1 MRWRGVAGKE
11 EPRIEPWGCPELG
24 GVTRTTGRRRR
35 WRRTEN
41 GERSQGSRG
50 HGPRKKVPSALLPAG
65 PGMAENRR
73 SGPQATAL
81 IYDEDMTRVR
91 LLWDDPEC
99 AIEGPERLTA
109 TYARLCHR
117 GLAQRCV
124 RLPAREATEEELGLV
139 HSPEYVAVVKGTQTM
154 STEELRTLAQQYDAV
169 YFHPSTFP
177 CARMAVGATLQL
189 VDAVLTG
196 AVGNGMALVR
206 PPGHHSQRDAAN
218 GFCVFNNVAIAAEH
232 AKRRHGLQSVLYF
245 SWHRYEHQ
253 SFWPRL
259 RESDYDVVGQGPGR
273 GFTVNVP
280 WNKVGMKNADYVSVF
295 LHVLLPLAIEF
306 DPELVLVSAGFDSG
320 IGDPE
325 GQMQATPECF
335 AHLTLL
341 LLPLARGRLC
351 AVLEGGY
358 HLQCLA
364 ECVCLTLQTLLG
376 DPVPALSG
384 DPAPCLSSLESIQ
397 NVRAA
402 HAPHWASLRHEDT
415 GPILTPSTWCG
426 DGGPPLLGAQSVGTT
441 ERRGTLLDKLL
452 SCPPP
457 PPHTGIGLA
466 VPDSTSSL
474 NLPPALLQE
483 EGVIV
488 SKEEAEMWS
497 RLDSASTQD
506 QALAAL
512 GKLLALLDKILT
524 GQVRAGIA
532 VSPAVSAAMA
542 VALRKGLTGGAQR
555 LLCVAVGELDI
566 PEDLRDNGR
575 ILLLNIGGK
584 EQSEAAASRTH
595 ICLGGHEATEPGT
608 FLLALTSLILPV
620 AYSFRPD
627 LVLIVLGPDC
637 GLRNLDVELLTR
649 LLQGPVAGQML
660 LLLQNPD
667 LPLVEALA
675 WALEGRALPSTLGPF
690 LSASPK
696 QALAI
701 TRLCRQ
707 RRLDWPMLQVSVT

>member
-1 MRWRGVAGKE
+1 MR
-11 EPRIEPWGCPELG
+11 
-24 GVTRTTGRRRR
+24 GRREAARTRR
-35 WRRTEN
+35 L
-41 GERSQGSRG
+41 RSSAARAGS
-50 HGPRKKVPSALLPAG
+50 
-65 PGMAENRR
+65 GMAESRPP
-73 SGPQATAL
+73 GPQATAL

-124 RLPAREATEEELGLV
+124 RLPAREATEEELELV

-154 STEELRTLAQQYDAV
+154 NKEELHNLAQQYDAV
-169 YFHPSTFP
+169 YFHPSTFS

-232 AKRRHGLQSVLYF
+232 AKRRHGLQRVLIVDWDIHHGQGTQGIFENDPSVLYF

-280 WNKVGMKNADYVSVF
+280 WNKVGMGNADYVSVF

-358 HLQCLA
+358 HLQSLA

-415 GPILTPSTWCG
+415 GPILTPSTWRG
-426 DGGPPLLGAQSVGTT
+426 DGGPPSLGAQSTGTADRW
-441 ERRGTLLDKLL
+441 EPLLDKLL
-452 SCPPP
+452 SCSPPS
-457 PPHTGIGLA
+457 PHTGIGLA
-466 VPDSTSSL
+466 LPDSASSL
-474 NLPPALLQE
+474 HLPPAVLQE
-483 EGVIV
+483 QGLSLSE
-488 SKEEAEMWS
+488 EEAVMWS
-497 RLDSASTQD
+497 RLDSAFMQD

-512 GKLLALLDKILT
+512 GKLLALLDKILA

-532 VSPAVSAAMA
+532 VAPEVSAAMA
-542 VALRKGLTGGAQR
+542 VAIRKGLSWGAQR
-555 LLCVAVGELDI
+555 LLCVAIGDLDI
-566 PEDLRDNGR
+566 PEDLRDNGH
-575 ILLLNIGGK
+575 ILFLNIGGK
-584 EQSEAAASRTH
+584 EQLEAASSPTC
-595 ICLGGHEATEPGT
+595 ICLSGHEATEPGT

-620 AYSFRPD
+620 AYSFQPE
-627 LVLIVLGPDC
+627 LVLVVPGPGC
-637 GLRNLDVELLTR
+637 GLRSLDMELLTR
-649 LLQGPVAGQML
+649 LLQGPVEGRML
-660 LLLQNPD
+660 LLLQD
-667 LPLVEALA
+667 AELPLVEALA
-675 WALEGRALPSTLGPF
+675 WALAGRALSSTLGPF
-690 LSASPK
+690 FSASPK
-696 QALAI
+696 QASAI
-701 TRLCRQ
+701 THLCRQ
-707 RRLDWPMLQVSVT
+707 RQLYWPMLQVSVT

>member
-1 MRWRGVAGKE
+1 MR
-11 EPRIEPWGCPELG
+11 
-24 GVTRTTGRRRR
+24 GRREAARTRR
-35 WRRTEN
+35 L
-41 GERSQGSRG
+41 RS
-50 HGPRKKVPSALLPAG
+50 SAARG
-65 PGMAENRR
+65 PGMAENRPP
-73 SGPQATAL
+73 GPQATAL
-81 IYDEDMTRVR
+81 IYDENMTRVR

-109 TYARLCHR
+109 TYAKLCHR

-124 RLPAREATEEELGLV
+124 RLPAREATEEELELV

-154 STEELRTLAQQYDAV
+154 SKEELQTLAEQYDAV

-232 AKRRHGLQSVLYF
+232 AKRSHGLQRILIVDWDIHHGQGTQRVFENDPSVLYF

-280 WNKVGMKNADYVSVF
+280 WNKVGMRNADYVSVF

-358 HLQCLA
+358 HLQSLA

-402 HAPHWASLRHEDT
+402 HAPHWASLRHE
-415 GPILTPSTWCG
+415 
-426 DGGPPLLGAQSVGTT
+426 
-441 ERRGTLLDKLL
+441 
-452 SCPPP
+452 
-457 PPHTGIGLA
+457 
-466 VPDSTSSL
+466 
-474 NLPPALLQE
+474 ALLQE
-483 EGVIV
+483 EGATLGE
-488 SKEEAEMWS
+488 EEAAMWS
-497 RLDSASTQD
+497 RLDSAFVQD

-524 GQVRAGIA
+524 GQIRAGIA
-532 VSPAVSAAMA
+532 VSPTASAAMA
-542 VALRKGLTGGAQR
+542 VAVRRGLLSCGAQR
-555 LLCVAVGELDI
+555 LLCVAIGDLDI

-575 ILLLNIGGK
+575 VVLLNMGGK
-584 EQSEAAASRTH
+584 EQPEAAPSPMCIH
-595 ICLGGHEATEPGT
+595 LGGREATEPGT

-620 AYSFRPD
+620 AYSFQPE
-627 LVLIVLGPDC
+627 LVLVVLGPDC
-637 GLRNLDVELLTR
+637 GLRSLDVELLTR
-649 LLQGPVAGQML
+649 LLQGPVGGRML
-660 LLLQNPD
+660 LLLQNPE

-675 WALEGRALPSTLGPF
+675 WALAGRALPSTLGPF
-690 LSASPK
+690 FSASPK
-696 QALAI
+696 QALAL
-701 TRLCRQ
+701 THLCRQ
-707 RRLDWPMLQVSVT
+707 RQLDWPMLQVSVT

>member
-1 MRWRGVAGKE
+1 MQ
-11 EPRIEPWGCPELG
+11 G
-24 GVTRTTGRRRR
+24 GWEAARGRRL
-35 WRRTEN
+35 
-41 GERSQGSRG
+41 RS
-50 HGPRKKVPSALLPAG
+50 SAARAG
-65 PGMAENRR
+65 TGMAKNRPP
-73 SGPQATAL
+73 GPQGTAL
-81 IYDEDMTRVR
+81 IYDKDMARVR

-99 AIEGPERLTA
+99 AIEVPERLTS

-124 RLPAREATEEELGLV
+124 QLPVREATEEDLELV

-154 STEELRTLAQQYDAV
+154 SREQLHTLAQQYDAV

-189 VDAVLTG
+189 VDAVVTG

-232 AKRRHGLQSVLYF
+232 AKRRHGLQRILIVDWDIHHGQGIQRAFENDPSVLYF

-280 WNKVGMKNADYVSVF
+280 WNKVGMRNADYVSVF

-306 DPELVLVSAGFDSG
+306 DPELVLVSAGYDSG

-325 GQMQATPECF
+325 GEMKATPECF
-335 AHLTLL
+335 AHLTFL

-358 HLQCLA
+358 YLQSLA

-384 DPAPCLSSLESIQ
+384 EPVPCLSALESIQ

-402 HAPHWASLRHEDT
+402 HAPHWASLRHENS
-415 GPILTPSTWCG
+415 GPVLTPSTWQG
-426 DGGPPLLGAQSVGTT
+426 DAGPSLLGTPSTGTT
-441 ERRGTLLDKLL
+441 DGLKPLLDKVL
-452 SCPPP
+452 SCPPRSLC
-457 PPHTGIGLA
+457 TGIGLA
-466 VPDSTSSL
+466 VPDSASGL

-483 EGVIV
+483 KGVPLREE
-488 SKEEAEMWS
+488 EEALWA
-497 RLDSASTQD
+497 RLDSALPQD

-512 GKLLALLDKILT
+512 GKPLALLDEILA

-532 VSPAVSAAMA
+532 VSPTVSATTVA
-542 VALRKGLTGGAQR
+542 ALRRTLSCQALSR
-555 LLCVAVGELDI
+555 LLCVTLGDLDV
-566 PEDLRDNGR
+566 PEDLRDDGR
-575 ILLLNIGGK
+575 MLLLNLGGK
-584 EQSEAAASRTH
+584 EQPEAAPSPACIR
-595 ICLGGHEATEPGT
+595 LAGREATEPGA

-620 AYSFRPD
+620 AYGFRPE
-627 LVLIVLGPDC
+627 LVLVVLGPGC
-637 GLRNLDVELLTR
+637 GLRSLDMDLLTR
-649 LLQGPVAGQML
+649 LLQGPAGGRML
-660 LLLQNPD
+660 LLLQNSE
-667 LPLVEALA
+667 LPSVEALA
-675 WALEGRALPSTLGPF
+675 WALVGRPLPSTLGPF
-690 LSASPK
+690 LSASPE
-696 QALAI
+696 QASAV

-707 RRLDWPMLQVSVT
+707 LQQDWPMLQVSVT

>member
-1 MRWRGVAGKE
+1 MRGKREAAG
-11 EPRIEPWGCPELG
+11 
-24 GVTRTTGRRRR
+24 GRRL
-35 WRRTEN
+35 
-41 GERSQGSRG
+41 RSSAARG
-50 HGPRKKVPSALLPAG
+50 R
-65 PGMAENRR
+65 GMAEARPPG
-73 SGPQATAL
+73 SQGTAL
-81 IYDEDMTRVR
+81 IYDEDMARVR

-99 AIEGPERLTA
+99 AIEKPERLTS

-124 RLPAREATEEELGLV
+124 RLPAREATEEELELV

-154 STEELRTLAQQYDAV
+154 GKEALRNLAQKYDAV

-232 AKRRHGLQSVLYF
+232 AKRRHGLQRILIVDWDIHHGQGTQGVFEDDPSVLYF

-273 GFTVNVP
+273 GFTINVP
-280 WNKVGMKNADYVSVF
+280 WNKVGMRNADYVSVF

-325 GQMQATPECF
+325 GQMKATPECF

-358 HLQCLA
+358 NLQSLA

-384 DPAPCLSSLESIQ
+384 DPTPCLSALESIQ

-402 HAPHWASLRHEDT
+402 HAPHWASLRHEDA
-415 GPILTPSTWCG
+415 GRVLTPSTWRG
-426 DGGPPLLGAQSVGTT
+426 DAGPPLLGDQATGATD
-441 ERRGTLLDKLL
+441 GLGLN
-452 SCPPP
+452 CPPNP
-457 PPHTGIGLA
+457 PSAAIGLA
-466 VPDSTSSL
+466 VPDSASGL

-483 EGVIV
+483 KGVTL
-488 SKEEAEMWS
+488 SEEEVAVRA
-497 RLDSASTQD
+497 RLDSAFSQD

-512 GKLLALLDKILT
+512 GKLLALLDKIQT
-524 GQVRAGIA
+524 GQIRAGIA
-532 VSPAVSAAMA
+532 TSPAVSEAM
-542 VALRKGLTGGAQR
+542 VLALHRGLSRGAQR
-555 LLCVAVGELDI
+555 LLCVTVGDLDI
-566 PEDLRDNGR
+566 PEDLRDNGQ

-584 EQSEAAASRTH
+584 EWPEAALTPMC
-595 ICLGGHEATEPGT
+595 IGLGGHQATEPGT

-620 AYSFRPD
+620 AYSFQPD
-627 LVLIVLGPDC
+627 LVLVVLGPGC
-637 GLRNLDVELLTR
+637 SLHSLHVELLTR
-649 LLQGPVAGQML
+649 LLQGPAGGRML
-660 LLLQNPD
+660 LLLPNSE

-675 WALEGRALPSTLGPF
+675 WALVGRALPSTLGPF
-690 LSASPK
+690 LSAPPK
-696 QALAI
+696 QALAM

-707 RRLDWPMLQVSVT
+707 LRQDWPMLQVSVT

>member
-1 MRWRGVAGKE
+1 MR
-11 EPRIEPWGCPELG
+11 
-24 GVTRTTGRRRR
+24 GRREAA
-35 WRRTEN
+35 RTRCL
-41 GERSQGSRG
+41 RS
-50 HGPRKKVPSALLPAG
+50 SAARG
-65 PGMAENRR
+65 PGMAENRPP
-73 SGPQATAL
+73 GPQATAL
-81 IYDEDMTRVR
+81 VYDEDMTRVR

-124 RLPAREATEEELGLV
+124 RLPAREATEEELQLV

-154 STEELRTLAQQYDAV
+154 SKEELQALAQQYDAV

-232 AKRRHGLQSVLYF
+232 AKRRHGLQRILIVDWDIHHGQGTQGVFENDPSVLYF

-306 DPELVLVSAGFDSG
+306 DPQLVLVSAGFDSG

-341 LLPLARGRLC
+341 LLPLAQGRLC

-358 HLQCLA
+358 HLQSLA

-415 GPILTPSTWCG
+415 GPVLNPSTWHG
-426 DGGPPLLGAQSVGTT
+426 DGGHPPLGAQSIGTT
-441 ERRGTLLDKLL
+441 ERRGPLLDKFL
-452 SCPPP
+452 SCPPA

-466 VPDSTSSL
+466 APDSAASL
-474 NLPPALLQE
+474 NLPPDILQE
-483 EGVIV
+483 EGVTL
-488 SKEEAEMWS
+488 SKEEAAMWS
-497 RLDSASTQD
+497 RLDSAFTQD
-506 QALAAL
+506 QAL
-512 GKLLALLDKILT
+512 GKLLALLDEILT

-532 VSPAVSAAMA
+532 MSPTVSAAMA
-542 VALRKGLTGGAQR
+542 VAVCRGLSCGVQR
-555 LLCVAVGELDI
+555 LLCVAIGDLDI

-575 ILLLNIGGK
+575 VLLLNMGGK
-584 EQSEAAASRTH
+584 DHPEASPFPSC
-595 ICLGGHEATEPGT
+595 ICLSGHEATEPGT

-620 AYSFRPD
+620 AYSFRPE
-627 LVLIVLGPDC
+627 LVLVALGPGC
-637 GLRNLDVELLTR
+637 GLRTLDMELLTR
-649 LLQGPVAGQML
+649 LLQGPAGGRML
-660 LLLQNPD
+660 LLLQNSE

-675 WALEGRALPSTLGPF
+675 WALAGRALPCTLGPF
-690 LSASPK
+690 PPASPK
-696 QALAI
+696 QALVV

-707 RRLDWPMLQVSVT
+707 RQLDWPMLQVSVT

>member
-1 MRWRGVAGKE
+1 MRGGWEAG
-11 EPRIEPWGCPELG
+11 R
-24 GVTRTTGRRRR
+24 TRRL
-35 WRRTEN
+35 
-41 GERSQGSRG
+41 RSSTAR
-50 HGPRKKVPSALLPAG
+50 AG
-65 PGMAENRR
+65 IRMAENRPPR
-73 SGPQATAL
+73 PQGTAL
-81 IYDEDMTRVR
+81 IYDKDMTRVR

-99 AIEGPERLTA
+99 GIEVPERLTS
-109 TYARLCHR
+109 TYARLSHR
-117 GLAQRCV
+117 GLVQRCV
-124 RLPAREATEEELGLV
+124 RLPAREATEEELELV

-154 STEELRTLAQQYDAV
+154 SKEELQTLAQQYDAV

-232 AKRRHGLQSVLYF
+232 AKRRHGLQRILIVDWDIHHGQGTQRVFESDPSVLYF

-259 RESDYDVVGQGPGR
+259 RESDYDAVGQGPGR

-280 WNKVGMKNADYVSVF
+280 WNKVGMRNADYVSVF

-325 GQMQATPECF
+325 GQMKATPECF

-358 HLQCLA
+358 HLQSLA

-376 DPVPALSG
+376 DPVPPLSG
-384 DPAPCLSSLESIQ
+384 DPTPCLSALESIQ

-402 HAPHWASLRHEDT
+402 HVPHWASLRHEET
-415 GPILTPSTWCG
+415 GPVLTPSTQRG
-426 DGGPPLLGAQSVGTT
+426 DTGASLLGAQSLGTT
-441 ERRGTLLDKLL
+441 DRVGSLLDKLL
-452 SCPPP
+452 SCPISLPYP
-457 PPHTGIGLA
+457 DIGLA
-466 VPDSTSSL
+466 VPDSAASF

-483 EGVIV
+483 KDVAL
-488 SKEEAEMWS
+488 SKEEAATWA
-497 RLDSASTQD
+497 RLDSAFTED
-506 QALAAL
+506 QAFADL

-524 GQVRAGIA
+524 GQIRAGIA
-532 VSPAVSAAMA
+532 VSPSVSAALA
-542 VALRKGLTGGAQR
+542 VALRRGLSLGAQSR
-555 LLCVAVGELDI
+555 LLCVAIGDLDV
-566 PEDLRDNGR
+566 PEDLRDNGQ

-584 EQSEAAASRTH
+584 ETAPTPTC
-595 ICLGGHEATEPGT
+595 ICLAGHEATEPGA

-620 AYSFRPD
+620 AYNFQPE
-627 LVLIVLGPDC
+627 LVLVVLGPGC
-637 GLRNLDVELLTR
+637 SLRSLDVELLTR
-649 LLQGPVAGQML
+649 LLQGPAAGRML
-660 LLLQNPD
+660 LLLQNSE

-675 WALEGRALPSTLGPF
+675 WALAGRALPSALGPF
-690 LSASPK
+690 FSASPK
-696 QALAI
+696 QALAV
-701 TRLCRQ
+701 THLCRQ
-707 RRLDWPMLQVSVT
+707 LQLDWPMLQVSVT